1 MNSCNVNNQVSQRQQ
16 KFEIAFKSLSADIS
30 TLYTVAVTSRHLTL
44 AQRMRLIFVCE
55 CAR

>member
-1 MNSCNVNNQVSQRQQ
+1 MNTRNPNNQTSQRQQ